1 MLGISDMR
9 AKRYKNCFK
18 LPILLIPETIFTKRY
33 KRLASYLCGIFK
45 FTDGLSTSVEQNVS
59 TAVL

>member
-1 MLGISDMR
+1 MR

-18 LPILLIPETIFTKRY
+18 LPILLIPETIFKKRY

-45 FTDGLSTSVEQNVS
+45 FTDEVSTSIEQNVS
-59 TAVL
+59 AAVL

>member
-1 MLGISDMR
+1 MR